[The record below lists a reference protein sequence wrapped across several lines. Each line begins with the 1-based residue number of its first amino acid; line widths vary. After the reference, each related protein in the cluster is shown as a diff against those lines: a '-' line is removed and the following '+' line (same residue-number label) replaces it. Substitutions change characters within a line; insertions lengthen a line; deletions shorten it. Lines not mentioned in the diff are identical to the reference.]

1 MWNLTGKRIAILA
14 ARGFEESELV
24 EPRSKL
30 AAAGATVHVISLKH
44 GEIRGWKAGNWSAH
58 VSPDKTI
65 DEVTVDDYDA
75 LVIPGGQ
82 INPDLL
88 RADPRAVAFVRAFAQ
103 SGKPVGAICH
113 GPWLLIEAG
122 LVRGRRATSYHSIRT
137 DMKNAGA
144 EWIDEAAVVDGN
156 LITSRRPDDLPVF
169 IDTVAELV
177 ATAPEQRKAK

>member
-1 MWNLTGKRIAILA
+1 MWNLTDKRIAILA
-14 ARGFEESELV
+14 TKGFEESELV

-44 GEIRGWKAGNWSAH
+44 GEIRAWKAGSWSTH
-58 VSPDKTI
+58 VSPDKII
-65 DEVTVDDYDA
+65 DEVTVGDYDA
-75 LVIPGGQ
+75 LLIPGGK

-122 LVRGRRATSYHSIRT
+122 LLRGRRATSYHSIRT

-144 EWIDEAAVVDGN
+144 EWIDEAVVVDGN

-169 IDTVAELV
+169 IATVARLV
-177 ATAPEQRKAK
+177 AESPQR